1 MLGLT
6 ELLES
11 IGFCVD
17 ADGWCGHKE
26 CADYRVFY
34 AVLVIGHMLHLLLSL
49 DQLAVVLGADGAL
62 DLAAPRPT
70 RLLPLLSCIAN
81 RLVEVLAD

>member
-1 MLGLT
+1 MRMAG
-6 ELLES
+6 
-11 IGFCVD
+11 
-17 ADGWCGHKE
+17 ADTKN
-26 CADYRVFY
+26 APYRVFY

-70 RLLPLLSCIAN
+70 RLLPRLSYVAN